1 MDMGNVIRVDFGR
14 REVID
19 DPYHEQVQ
27 SVVVGDILASGDC
40 SAEAD
45 ALLAGRLSWVFR
57 NVVNR
62 AHDQPEFGPPDPT
75 QTA

>member
-1 MDMGNVIRVDFGR
+1 MDMGNVIRVDFNR
-14 REVID
+14 WEVVD

-27 SVVVGDILASGDC
+27 SVVVNDILKSGDC

-45 ALLAGRLSWVFR
+45 ALLAGRLSWIF
-57 NVVNR
+57 NSFKNR
-62 AHDQPEFGPPDPT
+62 AQDQPEFGPPDPT